1 MSYQREKNISS
12 KDEELKQL
20 HHAMVYIGD
29 ISNR

>member
-20 HHAMVYIGD
+20 HHAMYIGD